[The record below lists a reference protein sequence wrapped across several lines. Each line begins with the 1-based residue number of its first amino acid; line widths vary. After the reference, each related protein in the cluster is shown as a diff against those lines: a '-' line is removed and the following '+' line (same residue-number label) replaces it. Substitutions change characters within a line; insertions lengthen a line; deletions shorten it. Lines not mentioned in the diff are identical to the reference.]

1 MRLGIPVYEGV
12 DLLDVAGPAEMFYW
26 AGKDQP
32 LETLILSEDGGPVTA
47 MNGIRFEVQASFAD
61 VPALDVLWVPG
72 GDPEVLG
79 QIMSDPGSPYLA
91 YLRQV
96 AEDATWV
103 CSVCEGA
110 LLLAQAG
117 LLDGHR
123 ATTHWAFIA
132 CLQRF
137 CEIDVDTGKA
147 TVIDPP
153 TQGQGA
159 RRIWSDSRGR
169 VFVSYWNTGQ
179 VGMYDPTTR
188 TWREWKLPGVAHAYS
203 VWVDP
208 ADHVWLTDWST
219 NAIVRFDPATEKFE
233 SFPSDRDQANVR
245 QMLGRAGE
253 AWGAESGTDRLVV
266 VRD

>member
-61 VPALDVLWVPG
+61 VPALDVVWVPG

-137 CEIDVDTGKA
+137 CEIDVDTGNPRFVVSGNRLTGGGISSGLDESFQLILMLFGQEA
-147 TVIDPP
+147 AESVQVTTQYFPDPP
-153 TQGQGA
+153 VMGTLPPTPA
-159 RRIWSDSRGR
+159 CPVTWS
-169 VFVSYWNTGQ
+169 
-179 VGMYDPTTR
+179 
-188 TWREWKLPGVAHAYS
+188 
-203 VWVDP
+203 
-208 ADHVWLTDWST
+208 
-219 NAIVRFDPATEKFE
+219 
-233 SFPSDRDQANVR
+233 
-245 QMLGRAGE
+245 
-253 AWGAESGTDRLVV
+253 
-266 VRD
+266 

>member
-61 VPALDVLWVPG
+61 VSALDVLWVPG

-137 CEIDVDTGKA
+137 CEIDVDTGNPRFVVSGNRLTGGGISSGLDESFQLILMLFGQEA
-147 TVIDPP
+147 AESVQVTTQYFPDPP
-153 TQGQGA
+153 VMGTLPPTPA
-159 RRIWSDSRGR
+159 CPVTWS
-169 VFVSYWNTGQ
+169 
-179 VGMYDPTTR
+179 
-188 TWREWKLPGVAHAYS
+188 
-203 VWVDP
+203 
-208 ADHVWLTDWST
+208 
-219 NAIVRFDPATEKFE
+219 
-233 SFPSDRDQANVR
+233 
-245 QMLGRAGE
+245 
-253 AWGAESGTDRLVV
+253 
-266 VRD
+266 

>member
-61 VPALDVLWVPG
+61 VPALDVVWVPG

-137 CEIDVDTGKA
+137 CEIDVDTGNPRFVVSGNRLTGGGISSGLDESLQLILMLFGQEA
-147 TVIDPP
+147 AESVQVTTQYFPEPPVMGTLPP
-153 TQGQGA
+153 TPA
-159 RRIWSDSRGR
+159 CPVTWS
-169 VFVSYWNTGQ
+169 
-179 VGMYDPTTR
+179 
-188 TWREWKLPGVAHAYS
+188 
-203 VWVDP
+203 
-208 ADHVWLTDWST
+208 
-219 NAIVRFDPATEKFE
+219 
-233 SFPSDRDQANVR
+233 
-245 QMLGRAGE
+245 
-253 AWGAESGTDRLVV
+253 
-266 VRD
+266 